1 MQMDCKS
8 KILRCAPETLSVMW
22 SFVNW
27 GKIRHNVK
35 SLQQRI
41 AKAIKAGLHGK
52 AKALQWILTHSFSA
66 KLLAV
71 KRVTENKGKN
81 TSGVDKVLWDSQP
94 SKMKA
99 VKMLSVKGYKAL
111 PLKRVYIPKKNGKLR
126 PLGIPTMKDRAVQA
140 LYLLAL
146 DPISETWADKQS
158 YGFRPY
164 RGCAD
169 AIASCF
175 SLLARRNSPRSIL
188 EGDIKGCF
196 DNIRHQWLQE
206 NVVINKK
213 VLSQW
218 LNAGYVENQRLFP
231 TLEGT
236 PQGGIISPTLANLTL
251 DGLQLAIDQ
260 ALNIRTWKNGKR
272 VNNIYDVHLVR
283 YADDFI
289 VTSSSADI
297 LQDIV
302 QPAIANFLSQ
312 RGLELSEEKTK
323 ITHIEKGFNF
333 LGQNIRKYH
342 GKLLIK
348 PSKASVTSIMAKLK
362 DVISNNLA
370 TKTLSLIRVLNPII
384 RGWCNYHRHIVA
396 KAIFNKLDNYIFQL
410 LWKWAVR
417 RHPKKNRHWV
427 KDKYF
432 KSVEFRNWVFGA
444 NDEKGKLVKLV
455 SASKTKIIRHVKIK
469 SDANPYLSQWDD
481 YFKQRRKN
489 ILPGI
494 NKPIGTLKSA

>member
-1 MQMDCKS
+1 MDCKS

-22 SFVNW
+22 SFLNW
-27 GKIRHNVK
+27 DTIRHKVK

-81 TSGVDKVLWDSQP
+81 TSGVDKVLWDSP
-94 SKMKA
+94 ASKMKA
-99 VKMLSVKGYKAL
+99 VEMLSVKGYKAF
-111 PLKRVYIPKKNGKLR
+111 PLKRVYIPKKNGKFR
-126 PLGIPTMKDRAVQA
+126 PLGIPTMKDRAMQA

-146 DPISETWADKQS
+146 EPISETWADKQS

-164 RGCAD
+164 RGCSD

-188 EGDIKGCF
+188 EADIKGCF
-196 DNIRHQWLQE
+196 DHIRHQWLQE
-206 NVVINKK
+206 NIIINRKI
-213 VLSQW
+213 LSQW
-218 LNAGYVENQRLFP
+218 LDAGYIESQRLFP

-289 VTSSSADI
+289 VTSSSAEI

-302 QPAIANFLSQ
+302 QPAIANFLSM
-312 RGLELSEEKTK
+312 RGLELSEEKTR

-348 PSKASVTSIMAKLK
+348 PSKASVKFIMEKLK
-362 DVISNNLA
+362 DLISNNLA
-370 TKTLSLIRVLNPII
+370 TKTLSLIRELNPII
-384 RGWCNYHRHIVA
+384 RGWCNYHRHIVS
-396 KAIFNKLDNYIFQL
+396 KAIFNKLDSYIFHL

-427 KDKYF
+427 KNKYF

-444 NDEKGKLVKLV
+444 YDEKGRLVKLV

-481 YFKQRRKN
+481 YFKQRKMK
-489 ILPGI
+489 ILPDTNISIGI
-494 NKPIGTLKSA
+494 LISA